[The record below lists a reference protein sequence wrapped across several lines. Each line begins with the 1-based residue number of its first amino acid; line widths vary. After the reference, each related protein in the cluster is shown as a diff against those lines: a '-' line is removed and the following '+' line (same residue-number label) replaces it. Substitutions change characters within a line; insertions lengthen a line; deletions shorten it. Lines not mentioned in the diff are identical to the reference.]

1 MATKEF
7 KLKLTTALRPVLD
20 HRIRIIR
27 TIVQLIMFGLL
38 NGLIFGLGR
47 VAFILPV
54 EFPTGGPFS
63 TVWNAFEALQYAITW
78 WIFPY
83 MAVSIFILFGTIFGK
98 TTCSWVCPFGLFQD
112 LFRLIPVKK
121 RKVSRPTNK
130 SLSRIGIAVVVFILL
145 MAFIIGITLNNSG
158 SKSAFGAGQD
168 MPFGTIDPAA
178 TLFATLYYYLK
189 WGAQSSTFGAEIGE
203 WKFVFF
209 MRLIIFIIV
218 LVLITLYPRAY
229 CRWMCPSGAILGFFS
244 RYSLFGMRINKNRCT
259 SGCNDCEN
267 ACPVQVPI
275 LTYDKDITDKM
286 CTNCGECIDACNEGA
301 LKFTFR
307 F

>member
-1 MATKEF
+1 MATKEIRTR
-7 KLKLTTALRPVLD
+7 LATVLRPVLN

-27 TIVQLIMFGLL
+27 TIVQFIMFGLL
-38 NGLIFGLGR
+38 NGLIFGIGR
-47 VAFILPV
+47 IVLILPI
-54 EFPTGGPFS
+54 EFPSGGPFS
-63 TVWNAFEALQYAITW
+63 TVWSAFEALQYSMTW

-83 MAVSIFILFGTIFGK
+83 LAISVFVLFGSIFGK
-98 TTCSWVCPFGLFQD
+98 TTCGWACPMGLFQD
-112 LFRLIPVKK
+112 LFRFIPIKK
-121 RKVSRPTNK
+121 RKVSKPTNK
-130 SLSRIGIAVVVFILL
+130 SLSRIGIAIVIFIVI
-145 MAFIIGITLNNSG
+145 MSFIIGITLRNSG
-158 SKSAFGAGQD
+158 SKTAFGAGKN

-189 WGAQSSTFGAEIGE
+189 WGSQYPTFGEEIGN
-203 WKFVFF
+203 WQFVFF
-209 MRLIIFIIV
+209 IRLFILIIV

-229 CRWMCPSGAILGFFS
+229 CRWMCPSGAILGLFS
-244 RYSLFGMRINKNRCT
+244 RYSILGMRINKNRCT

-275 LTYDKDITDKM
+275 LSYDKDLTDKM

-301 LKFTFR
+301 LKLSLR